1 MKFGVGQSP
10 KRTEDEMLLRGRGRY
25 TDDVQVAGAA
35 HAFVF
40 RSTSAHGD
48 ITRLDVGAAQGAP
61 GVLAVLTGADLTADE
76 VGDIQT
82 LTSIKN
88 KDDSEHPRTPYPI
101 LAKDRVRFAGQP
113 IAFVV
118 AESLDQAQAAA
129 DLIEVGYSDLPIET
143 DTLGAAQNG
152 ATRVWDHIAQNV
164 VFDYAQGDEAGV
176 NAVFDTA
183 DRVTKLQLVNNRLV
197 ANPMEPR
204 TAVVDVDAAS
214 GRFTLHT
221 PSQGPFF
228 LMNQLCG
235 MLKIDPKDLRII
247 SGNVGGGFG
256 TRAFLYPENTLALW
270 AAKQLG
276 RAVRWT
282 GERSEIFLSDVHGRD
297 NVTIAE
303 LAMDNEGHFQAIR
316 ATTYAAMGAYLSNF
330 GALIPT
336 DAAVGMYT
344 GLYKI
349 PKCYVNVKGVITN
362 TVPVDA
368 YRGAGRPEA
377 AYIIERLVDV
387 AAREMN
393 LAPEELRRLNF
404 PSPDQVPHTMGLGD
418 IIDSGDFD
426 GMMTEAMEKAD
437 WAGFGARRTAA
448 QGSGK
453 LRGIGMATYVERC
466 GSGGMAPAKLRFN
479 EDDTV
484 SILMGTMDSG
494 QGHHIAYKQILSEKL
509 GIDIEKMKMLQGDTD
524 ANPPGFT
531 GGSKSIPV
539 GGVSLAKS
547 SDKVIEKGKELA
559 AHILETA
566 DVDIEFK
573 DGEFAVVGTD
583 RKMDIFALARAA
595 RDPAQLP
602 EGMEPG
608 LDADHDHTS
617 EAPTFPNGCHICE
630 LDVDPDTGT
639 IEIVNYVVVD
649 DFGVVLNP
657 MLLEGQ
663 VHGGIAQGLGQAWTE
678 HTVYDPESGQLL
690 SGSLMDYQM
699 PRAGDLPDLSFN
711 VRNVPCVTNY
721 LGVKGAGEAGAIG
734 APPAFINA
742 VVDAL
747 HERTGII
754 HLDMPATPEKV
765 WAAVNSSP

>member
-1 MKFGVGQSP
+1 MKFGIGQSP
-10 KRTEDEMLLRGRGRY
+10 KRSEDEKLVQGQGRY
-25 TDDVQVAGAA
+25 TDDVQVPGAA
-35 HAFVF
+35 HGFVF

-48 ITRLDVGAAQGAP
+48 ITRLDVSAAQAAP
-61 GVLAVLTGADLTADE
+61 GVLAVLTGQDLTDDG
-76 VGDIQT
+76 VGDIQC
-82 LTSIKN
+82 LTAIKN
-88 KDDSEHPRTPYPI
+88 KDDSEHPRAPWPV
-101 LAKDRVRFAGQP
+101 LAKDRVRFAGNP
-113 IAFVV
+113 VAFVV
-118 AESLDQAQAAA
+118 AETLDQAQAAA
-129 DLIEVGYSDLPIET
+129 DLIDVEYTDLPIEM
-143 DTLGAAQNG
+143 DTLGATQAG
-152 ATRVWDHIAQNV
+152 AHQIWDQIPDNV
-164 VFDYAQGDEAGV
+164 VFDYAQGDQAEV
-176 NAVFDTA
+176 DAVFDAA

-204 TAVVDVDAAS
+204 VAIADVDADS
-214 GRFTLHT
+214 GRLTFYI

-228 LMNQLCG
+228 MMNQLCG
-235 MLKIDPKDLRII
+235 MLGIEPKDLRIVT
-247 SGNVGGGFG
+247 GNVGGGFG
-256 TRAFLYPENTLALW
+256 TRAFLYPETVLTLW
-270 AAKQLG
+270 AAKRLG

-282 GERSEIFLSDVHGRD
+282 GDRSEIFLSDVHGRD

-303 LAMDNEGHFQAIR
+303 LAMDNDGHFQAIR

-330 GALIPT
+330 GPLIPT

-349 PKCYVNVKGVITN
+349 PKCYVNVKGVTTN

-387 AAREMN
+387 TARELG
-393 LAPEELRRLNF
+393 LAPEELRRRNF
-404 PSPDQVPHTMGLGD
+404 ATPADMPHTMGLGD
-418 IIDSGDFD
+418 VIDSGDFD
-426 GMMTEAMEKAD
+426 GMMTEAMDRAD
-437 WAGFGARRTAA
+437 WTGFAARRTASEA
-448 QGSGK
+448 GGK

-466 GSGGMAPAKLRFN
+466 GGGGMSPAKLRFN

-484 SILMGTMDSG
+484 SLLMGSMDSG
-494 QGHHIAYKQILSEKL
+494 QGHNVAYKQILSDKL
-509 GIDIEKMKMLQGDTD
+509 GIDIDQMEMLQGDTD
-524 ANPPGFT
+524 LTPPGFT

-539 GGVSLAKS
+539 GGVSLSLA
-547 SDKVIEKGKELA
+547 SDKVVEKGKTLA
-559 AHILETA
+559 AHLLETA
-566 DVDIEFK
+566 AVDIEFA
-573 DGEFAVVGTD
+573 DGSFTVVGTD
-583 RKMDIFALARAA
+583 RSMDIFTLARAA
-595 RDPAQLP
+595 RDPTQLP
-602 EGMEPG
+602 EGMEPS
-608 LDADHDHTS
+608 LDADHDHTA

-630 LDVDPDTGT
+630 LEVDPDTGT
-639 IEIVNYVVVD
+639 VEIANYVVVD
-649 DFGVVLNP
+649 DFGVALNP

-711 VRNVPCVTNY
+711 IRNIPCVTNQ

-747 HERTGII
+747 NPKTGITHI
-754 HLDMPATPEKV
+754 DMPATPEKV
-765 WAAVNSSP
+765 WQIANQAR